1 MLKSNQLVGAGLLIG
16 SISCVV
22 SCGDPSAVEPEL
34 VYAVEN
40 RFEETRL
47 HHSDIHLEP
56 HSLDECLVGS
66 FGLDY
71 SQAADQLNFIGVI
84 GNVCDEPLSIQ
95 VPNKNDPNVFLSANG
110 KRFRWCGVA
119 WEFSNVWYT
128 LELKGGET
136 FNFGSPLTP
145 KRGWEEGTQDF
156 TVSIAW
162 PKPGDRSEK
171 FCDYGPESHY
181 LRTYRP
187 EISDEDR
194 ELFLRVIEERMNE

>member
-1 MLKSNQLVGAGLLIG
+1 MLVG

-40 RFEETRL
+40 RFEETRFRESDMYEDL
-47 HHSDIHLEP
+47 HH
-56 HSLDECLVGS
+56 LDKCVVGA
-66 FGLDY
+66 FALDHKNGER
-71 SQAADQLNFIGVI
+71 LNFQGII

-95 VPNKNDPNVFLSANG
+95 VPNKNDPNVFLSVNG

-119 WEFSNVWYT
+119 WEFSNICYT

-145 KRGWEEGTQDF
+145 RRGWEEGTQDF

-162 PKPGDRSEK
+162 PKPGDRPEK

-194 ELFLRVIEERMNE
+194 EIFLRVIEERSNE

>member
-1 MLKSNQLVGAGLLIG
+1 M
-16 SISCVV
+16 
-22 SCGDPSAVEPEL
+22 VEPRL
-34 VYAVEN
+34 VDEVEK
-40 RFEETRL
+40 RFEETRYRQ
-47 HHSDIHLEP
+47 SDMYVEP
-56 HSLDECLVGS
+56 HSLDECLTGS

-71 SQAADQLNFIGVI
+71 SQAGDFFNFIGVI
-84 GNVCDEPLSIQ
+84 GNVCERPLTFN

-119 WEFSNVWYT
+119 WEFSNTWHT

-145 KRGWEEGTQDF
+145 KRGREEGTQDF
-156 TVSIAW
+156 TVSVAW
-162 PKPGDRSEK
+162 PKPGERPEK
-171 FCDYGPESHY
+171 FCDYGTESHY

-194 ELFLRVIEERMNE
+194 ESFLKVIEERMNE